1 MTPPSPSPSPSPSPT
16 PAAARTTAE
25 PAATASRA
33 SADTAPHKGRR
44 RQPRRERQGAAYIF
58 LSPWILGVVLL
69 TLAPMVV
76 SLYLSFT
83 DYNLFDAP
91 KWVGLRNY
99 REMFT
104 EDPRY
109 WRSVGTTLLYVCV
122 AVPLK
127 LALALAV
134 ALLLNSMRGGKSFY
148 RSAFYAPSLLG
159 ASMSI
164 ALVWRAL
171 FNDGGTVDEILS
183 SIGIHTGGWIND
195 PSLAVFVVVLLTVWQ
210 FGAPMVIFLA
220 GLQQIPS
227 DVYEA
232 AALDGAGRWRQFVSV
247 TVPMLSPVLF
257 FNLVLETI
265 QSFQVFTP
273 AFAVSGGKGGP
284 ADATNFYTLYLYER
298 GFTASHM
305 GYASAMAWVLL
316 LGIGAVTVVLF
327 RTSRS
332 WVFYANEES

>member
-1 MTPPSPSPSPSPSPT
+1 MTTTATPPP
-16 PAAARTTAE
+16 RTA
-25 PAATASRA
+25 PATATPPEQRKRGQRSG
-33 SADTAPHKGRR
+33 P
-44 RQPRRERQGAAYIF
+44 AYIF
-58 LSPWILGVVLL
+58 LTPWILGVVLL
-69 TLAPMVV
+69 TLAPMAV

-83 DYNLFDAP
+83 DYNLFDPP

-99 REMFT
+99 SDMFT
-104 EDPRY
+104 ADPRY
-109 WRSVGTTLLYVCV
+109 WRSVGTTLLYVVV

-127 LALALAV
+127 LAIALGV
-134 ALLLNSMRGGKSFY
+134 ALLLSNTRKAKGFY

-159 ASMSI
+159 ASMAV

-171 FNDGGTVDEILS
+171 YNDGGTVDELLS
-183 SIGIHTGGWIND
+183 SIGIHTGGWVSD
-195 PSLAVFVVVLLTVWQ
+195 PHLAVFVVALLSAWQ

-220 GLQQIPS
+220 GLQQIPA
-227 DVYEA
+227 DLYEA
-232 AALDGAGRWRQFVSV
+232 AALDGAGRWRRFASV
-247 TVPMLSPVLF
+247 TLPMLSPVVF

-273 AFAVSGGKGGP
+273 AFAISGGNGGP
-284 ADATNFYTLYLYER
+284 ADSTEFYTLYLYER

-316 LGIGAVTVVLF
+316 LAIGAVTLVLF

-332 WVFYANEES
+332 WVFYANEGA

>member
-1 MTPPSPSPSPSPSPT
+1 MT
-16 PAAARTTAE
+16 TTAA
-25 PAATASRA
+25 PPRKATAATAPRPHSRRGDRQA
-33 SADTAPHKGRR
+33 SA
-44 RQPRRERQGAAYIF
+44 YVF
-58 LSPWILGVVLL
+58 LSPWILGVLLL
-69 TLAPMVV
+69 TLAPMAV

-99 REMFT
+99 TDMFT
-104 EDPRY
+104 ADPRY
-109 WRSVGTTLLYVCV
+109 WRSVGTTLLFVVV

-127 LALALAV
+127 LALALGV
-134 ALLLNSMRGGKSFY
+134 ALLLKGLRGGKGVY

-171 FNDGGTVDEILS
+171 YNDGGTVDNVLS
-183 SIGIHTGGWIND
+183 SVGIHTGGWVAD
-195 PSLAVFVVVLLTVWQ
+195 PHLAVFVVALLSVWQ

-220 GLQQIPS
+220 GLQQIPA
-227 DVYEA
+227 DLYEA
-232 AALDGAGRWRQFVSV
+232 AALDGAGRWRRFVSV
-247 TVPMLSPVLF
+247 TLPMLSPVLF

-273 AFAVSGGKGGP
+273 AFAISGGKGGP
-284 ADATNFYTLYLYER
+284 ADSTMFYTLYLYER
-298 GFTASHM
+298 GFSASHM

-316 LGIGAVTVVLF
+316 LAIGAVTLVLF
-327 RTSRS
+327 KTSRA
-332 WVFYANEES
+332 WVFYAHEGA

>member
-1 MTPPSPSPSPSPSPT
+1 MT
-16 PAAARTTAE
+16 TTATR
-25 PAATASRA
+25 PAT
-33 SADTAPHKGRR
+33 TTTPGT
-44 RQPRRERQGAAYIF
+44 PRERRGRGQRSGPAYVF

-69 TLAPMVV
+69 TLAPMAV

-83 DYNLFDAP
+83 DYDLFDPP

-99 REMFT
+99 SDMFT
-104 EDPRY
+104 ADPRY
-109 WRSVGTTLLYVCV
+109 WRSVGTTLLYVVV

-127 LALALAV
+127 LALALGV
-134 ALLLNSMRGGKSFY
+134 ALLLRGTRRGKGFY

-171 FNDGGTVDEILS
+171 YNDGGTVDELLS
-183 SIGIHTGGWIND
+183 SVGIHTGGWVSD
-195 PSLAVFVVVLLTVWQ
+195 PHLAVFVVALLSAWQ

-220 GLQQIPS
+220 GLQQIPA
-227 DVYEA
+227 DLYEA
-232 AALDGAGRWRQFVSV
+232 AALDGAGRWRRFVSV
-247 TVPMLSPVLF
+247 TLPMLSPVVF

-273 AFAVSGGKGGP
+273 AYAISGGNGGP
-284 ADATNFYTLYLYER
+284 ADSTEFYTLYLYER
-298 GFTASHM
+298 GFSASHM

-316 LGIGAVTVVLF
+316 LAIGAVTLILF

-332 WVFYANEES
+332 WVFYANEGA

>member
-1 MTPPSPSPSPSPSPT
+1 MSTVST
-16 PAAARTTAE
+16 REPASADRTTAPE
-25 PAATASRA
+25 PPAG
-33 SADTAPHKGRR
+33 KRR
-44 RQPRRERQGAAYIF
+44 RVREKQWPAYVF
-58 LSPWILGVVLL
+58 LSPWMIGAGVL
-69 TLAPMVV
+69 TLVPMVV

-83 DYNLFDAP
+83 DYNLFDPP

-99 REMFT
+99 TEMLT

-109 WRSVGTTLLYVCV
+109 WRSVGTTLLYVVV

-127 LALALAV
+127 LAFALAV
-134 ALLLNSMRGGKSFY
+134 AMLLKNLGRGRAFY

-164 ALVWRAL
+164 ALVWKAL
-171 FNDGGTVDEILS
+171 FNDGGSVDGVLS
-183 SIGIHTGGWIND
+183 SIGIDAGGWVGNPD
-195 PSLAVFVVVLLTVWQ
+195 LAVFAIVLLTVWQ

-220 GLQQIPS
+220 GLQQISP
-227 DVYEA
+227 DLYEA
-232 AALDGAGRWRQFVSV
+232 AALDGAGRRRQFVSI
-247 TVPMLSPVLF
+247 TVPMLSPVVF

-273 AFAVSGGKGGP
+273 AFAISGGDGGP
-284 ADATNFYTLYLYER
+284 ADSTMFYTLYLYER

-305 GYASAMAWVLL
+305 GYASAMAWMLL
-316 LGIGAVTVVLF
+316 IAIGLVTLILF

-332 WVFYANEES
+332 WVFYADEESR